1 MGCLLHNEL
10 ATHEINWY
18 FPQIKSEMPVHDK
31 ECARQAFNQLLNGL
45 TKDERVQL
53 IA

>member
-1 MGCLLHNEL
+1 MSCLLHNEL

-18 FPQIKSEMPVHDK
+18 FPQVKSEMPVHNK
-31 ECARQAFNQLLNGL
+31 ECARQAFHQLLDGL
-45 TKDERVQL
+45 TKAERSVV